1 MPTSI
6 DSPTFIANVA
16 VKLPVDLKKK
26 WVSYALKHQKKN
38 ASLIGFQG
46 FAEFVVDQSI
56 KANSVYNKLLFPK
69 SLHKGDT
76 FSRPKDRNV
85 RAFTSVSTEPK
96 RKVDSKRFCHYCRKA
111 HKLEECREFQAL
123 SIKERKLFARSR
135 KICFKCLS
143 VDHMM
148 KDCLAKSH
156 CAKSGC
162 MSQYHHT
169 LLHFD
174 NLSIKPAV
182 VSENAA
188 SSDAPVVSAGHC
200 LHSVLPS
207 CKQVNVPQRATYLEI
222 VFVRVRVNNRAICT
236 YALLDSGANKSFCE
250 KVLFER
256 LEISNPDTVA
266 YSRNTLERDEP
277 IAVKTVSIPVT
288 ILPLHEEEEIQL
300 PQVSVTDA
308 IPASPNCLPNSRVLE
323 DLEYLKGVAL
333 PKLEESTVTLLIGN
347 DNVYVHRCLECRFS
361 PDPSKYPDAVRTPLS
376 WLLKGPALVDPHQ
389 KTDPDSVF
397 FTNVDNFW
405 HAQELDDI
413 LINDKGEVW
422 NHSRLMH
429 IDLLDV
435 EKLMSWVSM
444 NKEASEFGMKYS
456 KEDVVAYDLMK
467 RNISYGN
474 GHYELPLPW
483 KNDSVVLPESLP
495 NAQRRLQYLKQRFE
509 KNLDLHEKYTEQVE
523 TYIQRGYAEKL
534 PENDPGGARTWYL
547 PHNYVVS
554 PRKPGKVRVV
564 FDCAAKSCG
573 QSLNDH
579 LMNGPNL
586 VSSIVG
592 VLLRFCKYQLL

>member
-1 MPTSI
+1 M
-6 DSPTFIANVA
+6 F
-16 VKLPVDLKKK
+16 
-26 WVSYALKHQKKN
+26 
-38 ASLIGFQG
+38 
-46 FAEFVVDQSI
+46 
-56 KANSVYNKLLFPK
+56 
-69 SLHKGDT
+69 HKEL
-76 FSRPKDRNV
+76 
-85 RAFTSVSTEPK
+85 RA
-96 RKVDSKRFCHYCRKA
+96 
-111 HKLEECREFQAL
+111 
-123 SIKERKLFARSR
+123 
-135 KICFKCLS
+135 
-143 VDHMM
+143 
-148 KDCLAKSH
+148 
-156 CAKSGC
+156 
-162 MSQYHHT
+162 
-169 LLHFD
+169 
-174 NLSIKPAV
+174 
-182 VSENAA
+182 
-188 SSDAPVVSAGHC
+188 
-200 LHSVLPS
+200 
-207 CKQVNVPQRATYLEI
+207 
-222 VFVRVRVNNRAICT
+222 NNREICT

-256 LEISNPDTVA
+256 LEISNPDSVA
-266 YSRNTLERDEP
+266 YSINTLERDEP

-300 PQVSVTDA
+300 PQVLVTDA
-308 IPASPNCLPNSRVLE
+308 IPASPNCLPDSRVLE

-333 PKLEESTVTLLIGN
+333 PKLEEGTVTLLIGN
-347 DNVYVHRCLECRFS
+347 DNVYAHRCLECRFS
-361 PDPSKYPDAVRTPLS
+361 PDPSKYPDAVWTPLG

-389 KTDPDSVF
+389 RIDPDSVF

-413 LINDKGEVW
+413 LINDKGEAW
-422 NHSRLMH
+422 NRSRSMD

-444 NKEASEFGMKYS
+444 NKKASEFGMKYS

-467 RNISYGN
+467 RNISNVN

-495 NAQRRLQYLKQRFE
+495 HAQRRLQYLKQRFE

-554 PRKPGKVRVV
+554 SRKPGKVRVV
-564 FDCAAKSCG
+564 FDCAAKSYG

-579 LMNGPNL
+579 LMKGPNL

-592 VLLRFCKYQLL
+592 VLLRFRK